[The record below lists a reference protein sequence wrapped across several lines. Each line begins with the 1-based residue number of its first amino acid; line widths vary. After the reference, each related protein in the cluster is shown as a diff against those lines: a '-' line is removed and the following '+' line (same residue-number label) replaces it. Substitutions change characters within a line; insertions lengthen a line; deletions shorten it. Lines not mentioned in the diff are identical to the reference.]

1 MEFLLRLL
9 TPCDFPQ
16 QRSQGVS
23 MSQHLKM
30 CAHMCW
36 TLDAAHPS
44 GVIQPEVESYLL
56 IEESISHVSAETY
69 ENLISCDQNSPP
81 LALI

>member
-1 MEFLLRLL
+1 
-9 TPCDFPQ
+9 
-16 QRSQGVS
+16 
-23 MSQHLKM
+23 
-30 CAHMCW
+30 MCW
-36 TLDAAHPS
+36 TLDVAHPS

-69 ENLISCDQNSPP
+69 ENLISYDQNSPP

>member
-23 MSQHLKM
+23 MSQHIKM

-36 TLDAAHPS
+36 TLDAVHPS
-44 GVIQPEVESYLL
+44 GVIQPTYLDVDAL
-56 IEESISHVSAETY
+56 
-69 ENLISCDQNSPP
+69 P
-81 LALI
+81 LRTC

>member
-56 IEESISHVSAETY
+56 IEGSISSVFAETY